1 MTASRRD
8 TDRGSLLQSTM
19 GSPQHRYPLRHERKG
34 ADAGADDGAS
44 GLHGRSRTPS
54 RRPFGRDTTKKALPF
69 LAIGGTIRSFRVFFV
84 CFGEASAGASAPPRT
99 HPSRRT
105 PRPER
110 RPRDTSRVTDRRPR
124 IPRASNVFC
133 DGSVPPPPPRPV
145 TRAANALKKKS
156 QENEPTTPRRVPKTP
171 PPGACTSASAPCLT
185 RRASAR
191 SRSRRFP
198 SARAGCLRLS
208 RPPAGSIRA
217 KNAKTAR
224 RRR

>member
-84 CFGEASAGASAPPRT
+84 RFGEASRAL
-99 HPSRRT
+99 
-105 PRPER
+105 
-110 RPRDTSRVTDRRPR
+110 
-124 IPRASNVFC
+124 PRA
-133 DGSVPPPPPRPV
+133 DAPV
-145 TRAANALKKKS
+145 TAHTASRA
-156 QENEPTTPRRVPKTP
+156 TT
-171 PPGACTSASAPCLT
+171 T
-185 RRASAR
+185 RHIAR
-191 SRSRRFP
+191 D
-198 SARAGCLRLS
+198 
-208 RPPAGSIRA
+208 
-217 KNAKTAR
+217 
-224 RRR
+224 